1 MNDIAEALKD
11 VDVEALLMALDHR
24 GFRLDAG
31 SVASGSPHEP
41 SPVLSAMGVPDTI
54 GIRASVGPE
63 TTEDDVEA
71 LIGALSELVGSLR
84 RAAS

>member
-1 MNDIAEALKD
+1 MCVSIQD

-31 SVASGSPHEP
+31 SVATGSPTAA
-41 SPVLSAMGVPDTI
+41 SPVLAAMGAPDTI
-54 GIRASVGPE
+54 GIRAGVGPD

-71 LIGALSELVGSLR
+71 LVTELAELVSSLR